1 MTVHV
6 DEGELQAWLDDEL
19 RGEAADRVARHLERC
34 VACRDQAQALRT
46 LEGQV
51 RAALRPLDGPVDPE
65 TARWKVRHRR
75 GARKEA
81 SAPGAVRRR
90 RWSRRRSV
98 AAAAVL
104 VLVASGAAAL
114 PGSPVRS
121 WIAESMGEAPTPEI
135 HTTTAE
141 GEPVSGVAVGLR
153 DGRVEVVLHEP
164 RPAAEVEV
172 RVGGVDRVEV
182 QAPAGT
188 RYSTAPGR
196 VEADLGEAAGGTLV
210 ILIPGSARE
219 VSLAV
224 GRRPIMTWSGGT
236 FRLEEGVPAETR
248 GEGLLIWL
256 PAPDVQP
263 DVQEE

>member
-1 MTVHV
+1 MTEHV
-6 DEGELQAWLDDEL
+6 DEGRLQAWLDDEL
-19 RGEAADRVARHLERC
+19 RGEAAARVARHLERC

-46 LEGQV
+46 LERQV
-51 RAALRPLDGPVDPE
+51 TAGLRPLDGPVDPE
-65 TARWKVRHRR
+65 ARWKIRQRR

-81 SAPGAVRRR
+81 SAAGALRRR

-104 VLVASGAAAL
+104 VLVAGGAAAL
-114 PGSPVRS
+114 PGSPIRS
-121 WIAESMGEAPTPEI
+121 WIAESMREAPTPEV
-135 HTTTAE
+135 HTTLAE

-153 DGRVEVVLHEP
+153 DGRVEVVFHGP

-196 VEADLGEAAGGTLV
+196 VEADLGEAAGGTLL

-248 GEGLLIWL
+248 GEGLLIRL
-256 PAPDVQP
+256 PAPDA
-263 DVQEE
+263 EEE